1 MKICW
6 CLLQC
11 GGVFYVQNR
20 HISMHT
26 HKQNAHTHSI
36 FLAQVSTSKMS
47 KLDKIYKMVSLLSL
61 LHEQA
66 GRGNSPRRGC
76 QYRQKQ
82 QVRVVLRDT
91 KVEMKALGTQGTCRD
106 CHDLLSSYKTGSLHH
121 QLKASRNIS
130 CQFISHAGALLL
142 P

>member
-1 MKICW
+1 MKIFW

-20 HISMHT
+20 HISIHT
-26 HKQNAHTHSI
+26 QTKSTYTFNFT
-36 FLAQVSTSKMS
+36 AQVSTSKMS

-121 QLKASRNIS
+121 QLRTSRKIN
-130 CQFISHAGALLL
+130 CQFNSHEGALL
-142 P
+142 